1 MTELNG
7 DLFFGFRSIKRQ
19 FLASQMVR
27 KSIRLARTADGES
40 VFDSADSP
48 VRAAERDLEAFDRE
62 LRNPLTAPV

>member
-1 MTELNG
+1 
-7 DLFFGFRSIKRQ
+7 
-19 FLASQMVR
+19 MVR
-27 KSIRLARTADGES
+27 QSNRLARTADGES